1 MSLQIRT
8 ATNSLGNLFVLLEGE
23 LEIESCIA
31 LKKQLLMLAKKNPC
45 SVITFDFQQLEFVG
59 ASGIGHLVEIM
70 QQLAAS
76 HTHIKMANLK
86 AEFIR
91 VFKLYN
97 FDPCHL
103 LVDDFKLESDQEI
116 PAMRSN
122 RKSSEI

>member
-8 ATNSLGNLFVLLEGE
+8 ASNSLGNLFVLLEGE
-23 LEIESCIA
+23 LEIESCII
-31 LKKQLLMLAKKNPC
+31 LKKQLIMLAKKNPC
-45 SVITFDFQQLEFVG
+45 SIITLDFQRLEFVG
-59 ASGIGHLVEIM
+59 ASGIGHLVEIV
-70 QQLAAS
+70 QHLVTS
-76 HTHIKMANLK
+76 HVHIKIANLR

-103 LVDDFKLESDQEI
+103 LVDDFKLDSEQET
-116 PAMRSN
+116 PVGRSN